1 MLPIRSGRARQIFHQ
16 NLLLQQRIAA
26 LPEGGTRIRL
36 AVTGARFAES
46 AGKDAAAA
54 WREVG
59 NRYPWSLGVVE
70 DEADFFFRRVD
81 RLMSRFPFYGRE
93 KAEQIARDEIALRD
107 LLGDDMGDVAERHR
121 TWS

>member
-1 MLPIRSGRARQIFHQ
+1 MR
-16 NLLLQQRIAA
+16 
-26 LPEGGTRIRL
+26 
-36 AVTGARFAES
+36 S
-46 AGKDAAAA
+46 AGIYQTPAEEA
-54 WREVG
+54 
-59 NRYPWSLGVVE
+59 
-70 DEADFFFRRVD
+70 EADFFFRRVD